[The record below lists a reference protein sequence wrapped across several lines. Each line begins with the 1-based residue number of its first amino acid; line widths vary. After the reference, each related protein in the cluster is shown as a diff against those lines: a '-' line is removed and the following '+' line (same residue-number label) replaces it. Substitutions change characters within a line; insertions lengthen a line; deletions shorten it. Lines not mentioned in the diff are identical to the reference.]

1 MFETLTDSFS
11 SVFGRLR
18 RRGLLTERDV
28 GTALREIRLALLAA
42 DVALEVV
49 KPFIDGVRAQATS
62 EKVLRSVTPG
72 QQVAKIVHDHLVE
85 LLGGGD
91 SDLALRGSKPV
102 SVLLVG
108 LQGTGKTTSAA
119 KLGSYLQHQH
129 RKKVLMAS
137 LDTRRPAAREQL
149 RVLGEQANLATIPIS
164 AESVEAAVLAR
175 GALQAATTEGYDVV
189 IFDSAGRM
197 TVGESAST
205 ELVHLQALIHPAE
218 TLLVA
223 DAMGGQSAAS
233 TAAGFKSMFDITGV
247 VLTRMDSD
255 ARGGAALSMRK
266 ITGQPIKFIGVG
278 EKLEDLEVFHPERM
292 ARRILGMGD
301 IASLVERVSAS
312 ATRQELDRQPG
323 LQDAGARFTVDDL
336 LLQLRQLRQLGG
348 VPELARLLPV
358 QLRSS
363 LHGGIDERS
372 LERQEAIILSMTQ
385 SERSNVRLL
394 NASRRRRIAKGS
406 GTGVPEVNRL
416 VKQFHEMQTMM
427 KKMTGLRPHALEQ
440 MLGRV
445 KKSGLVT
452 KR

>member
-1 MFETLTDSFS
+1 MFETLTDSLG
-11 SVFGRLR
+11 SVLGRLR
-18 RRGLLTERDV
+18 RQGLLTERDV
-28 GTALREIRLALLAA
+28 GTALREIRVALLAA

-72 QQVAKIVHDHLVE
+72 QQVTKIVHDHLVE

-91 SDLALRGSKPV
+91 SELALRGSLPV

-119 KLGSYLQHQH
+119 KLGLHLQRRHH
-129 RKKVLMAS
+129 KKVLMAS
-137 LDTRRPAAREQL
+137 LDIRRPAAREQL
-149 RVLGEQANLATIPIS
+149 RILGEQANLATLPIS
-164 AESVEAAVLAR
+164 AESVEAAAR
-175 GALQAATTEGYDVV
+175 GALQTASAEGYDVV

-197 TVGESAST
+197 TVDEKASA
-205 ELVHLQALIHPAE
+205 ELVHLQELIRPAE

-223 DAMGGQSAAS
+223 DAMSGQDAAS
-233 TAAGFKSMFDITGV
+233 TAAGFKLMVDITGV

-266 ITGQPIKFIGVG
+266 STGQPIKFIGVG

-292 ARRILGMGD
+292 ASRILGMGD

-312 ATRQELDRQPG
+312 ADQQELDRPAR
-323 LQDAGARFTVDDL
+323 QDSKAGFTVDDL

-348 VPELARLLPV
+348 VSGVARLLPA

-363 LHGGIDERS
+363 IPGQIDERS
-372 LERQEAIILSMTQ
+372 LKRQEAIILSMTQ
-385 SERSNVRLL
+385 AERSNVRLL

-416 VKQFHEMQTMM
+416 VKQFHELQTMM
-427 KKMTGLRPHALEQ
+427 KKMTGLRPHALGQ
-440 MLGRV
+440 MLGKM
-445 KKSGLVT
+445 KKSGLMT
-452 KR
+452 KH